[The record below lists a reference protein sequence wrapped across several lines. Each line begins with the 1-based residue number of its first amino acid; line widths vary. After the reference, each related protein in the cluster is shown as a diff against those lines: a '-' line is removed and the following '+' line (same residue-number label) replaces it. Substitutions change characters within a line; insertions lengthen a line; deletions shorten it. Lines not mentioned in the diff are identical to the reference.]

1 MLIFEP
7 LETLLLARCEMETTV
22 QTEGDDFA
30 LLHRWSDGEARAAEI
45 LIERYFPALYR
56 FFSGKWRQ
64 GCDDLVQDTFLG
76 CLEARERFRGTCT
89 FRTFLFSV
97 ARNVL
102 YVHCRRRNFAGK
114 DPSTPSAVL
123 DPATSVTQRIFR
135 HEEDTALTVAIERL
149 PLQEQI
155 ILSLVF
161 WEGLSGPEV
170 ATVLEVPLDTAYTKI
185 RRAKERL
192 RRLLA
197 APPSDDPLSARKDGS
212 AARRE
217 RRRQA
222 CAPPTRR

>member
-1 MLIFEP
+1 
-7 LETLLLARCEMETTV
+7 
-22 QTEGDDFA
+22 
-30 LLHRWSDGEARAAEI
+30 
-45 LIERYFPALYR
+45 
-56 FFSGKWRQ
+56 
-64 GCDDLVQDTFLG
+64 
-76 CLEARERFRGTCT
+76 
-89 FRTFLFSV
+89 
-97 ARNVL
+97 
-102 YVHCRRRNFAGK
+102 
-114 DPSTPSAVL
+114 
-123 DPATSVTQRIFR
+123 VTQRIFR

-170 ATVLEVPLDTAYTKI
+170 ATVLELPLDTAYTKI

-192 RRLLA
+192 RRVLA